1 VLEAGDAGDALTQVT
16 DIAGQIRAAV
26 MDVTL
31 PGMDG
36 PTLAHR
42 LRQLQPAL
50 AVLLISGYGDARQR
64 AELDEHF
71 MAKPFDFDALVA
83 CVRELIDTGSC
94 KACAPVHLEPHRG
107 ASSGSKEA

>member
-1 VLEAGDAGDALTQVT
+1 
-16 DIAGQIRAAV
+16 
-26 MDVTL
+26 
-31 PGMDG
+31 
-36 PTLAHR
+36 
-42 LRQLQPAL
+42 
-50 AVLLISGYGDARQR
+50 
-64 AELDEHF
+64 